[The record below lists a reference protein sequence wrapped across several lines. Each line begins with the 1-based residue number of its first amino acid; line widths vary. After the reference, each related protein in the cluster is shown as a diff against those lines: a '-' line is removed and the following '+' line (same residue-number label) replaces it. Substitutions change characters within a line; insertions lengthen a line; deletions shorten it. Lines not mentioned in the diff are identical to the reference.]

1 MIALI
6 RLFVLVMLVLTLVYF
21 GLSFWSRLV
30 RRRKLGAHYDSHDV
44 PGSRDEFIA
53 RGLRRYDRSL
63 RRRLLLLVYILPLS
77 LIALLV
83 YLVNFA

>member
-1 MIALI
+1 MIALV
-6 RLFVLVMLVLTLVYF
+6 RLFVPVMVLLTLVYF
-21 GLSFWSRLV
+21 GLSIWSRQV

-44 PGSRDEFIA
+44 TGTREEFIA

-77 LIALLV
+77 LIALMV